1 MEYVIIH
8 YMMMQKGLIVF
19 KINEDYDEI
28 PVGRTQTNRIKL
40 KDISVSRV
48 HCNIIRKNNNLY
60 VIDKGSK
67 FGTLIYIKKSINMNV
82 MKMTNNSEC
91 LISGKHCFTLSL
103 EQNLSFFEK
112 IFSFNIQCC
121 KYNKQS
127 NEIDIDVEN
136 LKDSINE
143 HIESEQNKNLDDSY
157 VDYVL
162 SLETIINAKEP
173 DDDNNKTNIKDISQ
187 K

>member
-1 MEYVIIH
+1 M
-8 YMMMQKGLIVF
+8 
-19 KINEDYDEI
+19 
-28 PVGRTQTNRIKL
+28 
-40 KDISVSRV
+40 
-48 HCNIIRKNNNLY
+48 NI
-60 VIDKGSK
+60 
-67 FGTLIYIKKSINMNV
+67 

>member
-1 MEYVIIH
+1 M
-8 YMMMQKGLIVF
+8 
-19 KINEDYDEI
+19 
-28 PVGRTQTNRIKL
+28 
-40 KDISVSRV
+40 
-48 HCNIIRKNNNLY
+48 NI
-60 VIDKGSK
+60 
-67 FGTLIYIKKSINMNV
+67 

-91 LISGKHCFTLSL
+91 LIFGNHCFTLSL
-103 EQNLSFFEK
+103 EQNLTFFEK

-143 HIESEQNKNLDDSY
+143 HNESEQNKNLDDSY
-157 VDYVL
+157 LDYIF
-162 SLETIINAKEP
+162 SLETIINAKESH
-173 DDDNNKTNIKDISQ
+173 DNNNKTNFKDISQ